1 MKPDF
6 AFLHRRNHAIVPLGQ
21 REKLRSLS
29 HLFAFFSA
37 GLSSLLF
44 VKPQPPLNLPVYL
57 LKMVATTLS
66 PLMALAGGV
75 GAFLGVLS
83 GTRTGLVV
91 GTAGALAA
99 TRYVRR
105 AIAPHDGFAEAFGAD
120 WERRITP
127 EQAARMHKHR
137 WTAWPPISPTPR
149 WQRNV
154 VFWTLPEGRELR
166 CDLWLPPANVPSS
179 GVGFIYCHGGGWC
192 SMDKDFGTRPLFR
205 ALAAQG
211 HAVMDVAYRLWPET
225 DLYGMVGDLKCA
237 IAWLKAHGGDYGIS
251 PQRIVVSGGSAGG
264 HLALLAA
271 YTPTHPALTS
281 PDLVGVDLSVRAVV
295 SYYGAVDM
303 RATDQKFAG
312 NPQIRNLLGGSPAQV
327 PELYA
332 LASPI
337 THVHA
342 GCPPTLLFQ
351 GEHDWYMPVP
361 ATRALYRR
369 LKRVGVPVVYVEF
382 PQTDHAF
389 DLLSLP
395 GYSPPAQA
403 ALYDLERLLSLICH
417 V

>member
-1 MKPDF
+1 M
-6 AFLHRRNHAIVPLGQ
+6 APLGQ

-29 HLFAFFSA
+29 HLLAFFSA

-44 VKPQPPLNLPVYL
+44 VKPQPPLNLPVYS

-75 GAFLGVLS
+75 GALLGLLS
-83 GTRTGLVV
+83 GTRTGFLV
-91 GTAGALAA
+91 GTAGAIAA
-99 TRYVRR
+99 ARYVRR
-105 AIAPHDGFAEAFGAD
+105 STAPHDGFAEAFGAD
-120 WERRITP
+120 WEHRITP
-127 EQAARMHKHR
+127 EQAARMHHRR
-137 WTAWPPISPTPR
+137 WTVWPSALPTPR
-149 WQRNV
+149 WRRNV
-154 VFWTLPEGRELR
+154 VFWTLPEGRDLC
-166 CDLWLPPANVPSS
+166 CDLWLPPADVPSS
-179 GVGFIYCHGGGWC
+179 GVGFIYCHGGGWH

-225 DLYGMVGDLKCA
+225 DLYGMVGDLKRA

-251 PQRIVVSGGSAGG
+251 PRRIVVAGGSAGG
-264 HLALLAA
+264 HLALLSA
-271 YTPTHPALTS
+271 YTPTHPALTP
-281 PDLVGVDLSVRAVV
+281 PDLTGVDLSVRAVA

-312 NPQIRNLLGGSPAQV
+312 NPQIRNLLGGSPEQM
-327 PELYA
+327 PGLYA

-337 THVHA
+337 NHVHA

-369 LKRVGVPVVYVEF
+369 LKRLGVPVVYVEF

-395 GYSPPAQA
+395 GYAPPAQA
-403 ALYDLERLLSLICH
+403 ALYDLERLLSLICQ